1 MPEPDLTALFL
12 RPLEGAGLDRY
23 MVSGSIASI
32 EYGEPRATLDVDVAK
47 TPARHPRHRA
57 DRGGEDGGPAIP

>member
-12 RPLEGAGLDRY
+12 RPLEAAGLDRY

-32 EYGEPRATLDVDVAK
+32 EYGEPRAILIPNGPPAMPNPTPVREPPKTLL
-47 TPARHPRHRA
+47 
-57 DRGGEDGGPAIP
+57 E